1 MHEWYEPSLPSG
13 YAPVRV
19 IDVKNKRTALLL
31 NFAALGVMVLFGVL
45 GVILLP
51 LRGFWAAFEFFHYG
65 IFLAALLLYIVLH
78 ELLHGLAYFLMT
90 RQRLTFGLTLS
101 AAFCGVPNIY
111 VYRKT
116 ALIALLTPF
125 AVFLPIFA
133 APVFLLQ
140 NPFDR
145 FACLCLLAM
154 HLGMTRCCFC
164 FVIGTKRCSC
174 GTRGPRRRFIR
185 CNKEVRFGGE
195 YS

>member
-1 MHEWYEPSLPSG
+1 MHEWYELSLPSG

-19 IDVKNKRTALLL
+19 IDVKNKRTALLF

-51 LRGFWAAFEFFHYG
+51 LRGFWAAFDFFHYG

-90 RQRLTFGLTLS
+90 RQKLTFGLTLS

-154 HLGMTRCCFC
+154 HLGGCAGDLYDTLLLLLCHRDKTVLMRDT
-164 FVIGTKRCSC
+164 
-174 GTRGPRRRFIR
+174 GPAQTI
-185 CNKEVRFGGE
+185 
-195 YS
+195 YQMQ